1 MIPNTCTCVCVCLLQ
16 QIQHPTA
23 SLIAK
28 VATAQVYTTVVSVSS
43 GHIVILWVWLQDDI
57 TGDGTTSNVLI
68 IGELL
73 KQADLYI
80 SEVWSDSHLLYLAVM
95 GPHSHLMSG

>member
-1 MIPNTCTCVCVCLLQ
+1 MFCCMKWCNSQSINWTLYDRICLIL
-16 QIQHPTA
+16 TA
-23 SLIAK
+23 NPAPHCISYCESCHGPSELRLRSLKAS
-28 VATAQVYTTVVSVSS
+28 ALLLAL
-43 GHIVILWVWLQDDI
+43 LWLCLAWQDDI

-80 SEVWSDSHLLYLAVM
+80 SEVSFCD
-95 GPHSHLMSG
+95 